1 MTSKPGLQ
9 LNTVKLILIA
19 VVLMSIIPCST
30 TVWSDENAQPA
41 QLLSL
46 KNRSPSVLDGKR
58 LFFNHEQRQTAISK
72 GEDDTGSEQSVLSNE
87 NALTAAIVDQ
97 PLEPGDIEETVSL
110 TGKVHYQARVEGL
123 SKIRIIVN
131 GLPCQTIA
139 RAELAGSS
147 TSAMLSC
154 SSTALKELQLQLLSD
169 GVSVQVMNG
178 NRMIGIITPG
188 DSL

>member
-9 LNTVKLILIA
+9 LNTAKLISIA
-19 VVLMSIIPCST
+19 FVFMSVIPCST
-30 TVWSDENAQPA
+30 TVWSDEGAQPA
-41 QLLSL
+41 QLLPL
-46 KNRSPSVLDGKR
+46 KSRSPSALDGKR
-58 LFFNHEQRQTAISK
+58 LFFNHEQRQTVISK
-72 GEDDTGSEQSVLSNE
+72 REDDTGSEQSVLPNE
-87 NALTAAIVDQ
+87 NALTAVNADE
-97 PLEPGDIEETVSL
+97 PLESGDIDESVSL
-110 TGKVHYQARVEGL
+110 TGRVHYQARVEGL
-123 SKIRIIVN
+123 SMIRIIVN

-154 SSTALKELQLQLLSD
+154 SSTALKQFQLQLLSD

-178 NRMIGIITPG
+178 KRMMGIITPG